1 MTRAICSTIWYD
13 VFGAQQ
19 TKETKMRQRVLP
31 LIGVVLTVG
40 VWSCTNSPQPQ
51 TTAAPAAAA
60 SAAAQDVEQTIAQLE
75 KDWVAAIVKK
85 DTATLNRLLASEFAG
100 TSPTAHTYTKSEA
113 IADINN
119 AKYVVDKMDLDEV
132 SVNVY
137 GTTAVSFTSQEEKSK
152 YAGQD
157 TSGHYHFTDV
167 WVKKDGNWQAVA
179 SHGTRYDAPASNE
192 KPIAK

>member
-1 MTRAICSTIWYD
+1 
-13 VFGAQQ
+13 
-19 TKETKMRQRVLP
+19 MRQRILP
-31 LIGVVLTVG
+31 LISVVLTIG
-40 VWSCTNSPQPQ
+40 VWSCTSSPQPQ

-60 SAAAQDVEQTIAQLE
+60 PAAAQDVEQTIAQLE

-113 IADINN
+113 IEDINN

-152 YAGQD
+152 YGGKD

>member
-1 MTRAICSTIWYD
+1 
-13 VFGAQQ
+13 
-19 TKETKMRQRVLP
+19 MRHRVPP
-31 LIGVVLTVG
+31 LIGLILTVG
-40 VWSCTNSPQPQ
+40 VWSCTNTPQQQP
-51 TTAAPAAAA
+51 TGAPAAAA
-60 SAAAQDVEQTIAQLE
+60 SAATQDVEATIAQLE
-75 KDWVAAIVKK
+75 KNWVAAIVKK
-85 DTATLNRLLASEFAG
+85 DTATLDRLLASEFAG

-113 IADINN
+113 IADITNS
-119 AKYVVDKMDLDEV
+119 KYVVDKMDLDEV

-152 YAGQD
+152 YEGTD